1 MIRVMSVI
9 VFVVGAIAAEGCGRT
24 TEPLTTDPL
33 PTCLDVKGNF
43 DLGAPGFI
51 VSYQSGVD
59 PIATTKQLQ
68 TKYGFAATHVYTA
81 LPGFS
86 AQLTTAALVGVSCE
100 RSVAS
105 ISHDGVARFATP

>member
-1 MIRVMSVI
+1 MMRVRSVI
-9 VFVVGAIAAEGCGRT
+9 LFVVCAMAAEGCRRT
-24 TEPLTTDPL
+24 TEPLTSDPL

-43 DLGAPGFI
+43 DSGAPGFI

-59 PIATTKQLQ
+59 PIATTRQLE

-86 AQLTTAALVGVSCE
+86 AQLTTEALVGVSCE
-100 RSVAS
+100 ASVAS
-105 ISHDGVARFATP
+105 ISRDGVARLATP

>member
-9 VFVVGAIAAEGCGRT
+9 VFVVCAIAAKGCGRT
-24 TEPLTTDPL
+24 TEPLTTEPL

-43 DLGAPGFI
+43 DPGAPGFI

-59 PIATTKQLQ
+59 PIATTKQLE
-68 TKYGFAATHVYTA
+68 TKYGFAAIHVYTA

-86 AQLTTAALVGVSCE
+86 AQLTSAALVGVSCE

-105 ISHDGVARFATP
+105 ISHDGVARLATP